1 MLKYDDFMKL
11 ALNEAKKCLRKKE
24 IPVGA
29 IIVDEFKNIISK
41 GYNKVEEKNNPLFHA
56 EKIAIDKALL
66 KTNKRY
72 LDNCDIW
79 VTLQPCEMCM
89 GMIKQ
94 VRIKRLY
101 YGASIPLREDDSSI
115 KNKIYNRACSEIY
128 SGIREDECSKL
139 IKDFFKKIRSN

>member
-11 ALNEAKKCLRKKE
+11 ALNEAKKCLQKKE

-101 YGASIPLREDDSSI
+101 YGASIPHCSI
-115 KNKIYNRACSEIY
+115 KNKINNRVCSEIY

-139 IKDFFKKIRSN
+139 IKDFFKKIRSDS

>member
-11 ALNEAKKCLRKKE
+11 ALNEAKKCSRKKE

-101 YGASIPLREDDSSI
+101 YGASIPHSNI
-115 KNKIYNRACSEIY
+115 KNKINNRICSEIY
-128 SGIREDECSKL
+128 SGIREHECSKL
-139 IKDFFKKIRSN
+139 IKDFFKKIRADR

>member
-41 GYNKVEEKNNPLFHA
+41 GYNKVEEKNNPLYHA
-56 EKIAIDKALL
+56 EKIAIEKALL

-101 YGASIPLREDDSSI
+101 YGASISHYSI
-115 KNKIYNRACSEIY
+115 KNKINKRVCSEIY

-139 IKDFFKKIRSN
+139 IKDFFKKIRSD

>member
-1 MLKYDDFMKL
+1 MLKDYDFMKL
-11 ALNEAKKCLRKKE
+11 ALNEAKKCSRKKE

-29 IIVDEFKNIISK
+29 IIVDEFQNIISK
-41 GYNKVEEKNNPLFHA
+41 GYNKVEEKNNPLYHA
-56 EKIAIDKALL
+56 EKIAIDRALL

-101 YGASIPLREDDSSI
+101 YGASISHSGI
-115 KNKIYNRACSEIY
+115 KNKINKRACSEIY
-128 SGIREDECSKL
+128 SGIMEDECSKL
-139 IKDFFKKIRSN
+139 IKDFFKKVRSF

>member
-101 YGASIPLREDDSSI
+101 YGASIPHCSI
-115 KNKIYNRACSEIY
+115 KNKISNRVCSEIY

-139 IKDFFKKIRSN
+139 IKDFFKKIRSDL

>member
-1 MLKYDDFMKL
+1 MLRYDYFMQL
-11 ALNEAKKCLRKKE
+11 ALNEAKKCLRKNE

-29 IIVDEFKNIISK
+29 IIVDEFNNIISK
-41 GYNKVEEKNNPLFHA
+41 GHNKVQEKKNPLFHA

-66 KTNKRY
+66 RTNKKY

-79 VTLQPCEMCM
+79 VTLQPCQMCM

-101 YGASIPLREDDSSI
+101 YGASIPDSII
-115 KNKIYNRACSEIY
+115 KNKINNKVCNEVY
-128 SGIREDECSKL
+128 SGIKEDECSKL
-139 IKDFFKKIRSN
+139 IRDFFKEIRSD

>member
-1 MLKYDDFMKL
+1 MKL
-11 ALNEAKKCLRKKE
+11 ALNEAKKCLQKNE

-29 IIVDEFKNIISK
+29 IIVDEFNNIISK
-41 GYNKVEEKNNPLFHA
+41 GHNKVEEKNNPLFHA

-72 LDNCDIW
+72 LDSCDIW
-79 VTLQPCEMCM
+79 VTLQPCQMCM

-101 YGASIPLREDDSSI
+101 YGASIPDSSI
-115 KNKIYNRACSEIY
+115 KNKLNRACCEIY

-139 IKDFFKKIRSN
+139 IKDFFKKVRSD

>member
-1 MLKYDDFMKL
+1 MFKYDYFMKL
-11 ALNEAKKCLRKKE
+11 ALNEAKKCLQKNE

-29 IIVDEFKNIISK
+29 IIVDEFNNIISK
-41 GYNKVEEKNNPLFHA
+41 GHNKVEEKNNPLFHA
-56 EKIAIDKALL
+56 EKIAIDKALS

-79 VTLQPCEMCM
+79 VTLQPCQMCM

-101 YGASIPLREDDSSI
+101 YGASISDSRI
-115 KNKIYNRACSEIY
+115 KNKLNRACGEIY

-139 IKDFFKKIRSN
+139 IKDFFKKVRSD

>member
-11 ALNEAKKCLRKKE
+11 ALNEAKKCLPKKE

-101 YGASIPLREDDSSI
+101 YGASILHSSI
-115 KNKIYNRACSEIY
+115 KNKINNRVCSEIY
-128 SGIREDECSKL
+128 TGIREDECSKL
-139 IKDFFKKIRSN
+139 IKDFFKKIRSDS

>member
-11 ALNEAKKCLRKKE
+11 ALNEAKKCSRKKE

-101 YGASIPLREDDSSI
+101 YGASIPHSSI
-115 KNKIYNRACSEIY
+115 KNKINNRVCSEIY

-139 IKDFFKKIRSN
+139 IKDFFKKIRSDS

>member
-1 MLKYDDFMKL
+1 MLKNCDFMKL
-11 ALNEAKKCLRKKE
+11 ALNEAKKCLQKKE
-24 IPVGA
+24 VPVGA
-29 IIVDEFKNIISK
+29 IIVDEFRNIISK

-56 EKIAIDKALL
+56 EKIAIDKALK

-79 VTLQPCEMCM
+79 VTLQPCQMCM

-101 YGASIPLREDDSSI
+101 YGASISSSRFR
-115 KNKIYNRACSEIY
+115 NKINNTVCSEIY
-128 SGIREDECSKL
+128 SGIREEECSNL
-139 IKDFFKKIRSN
+139 IKDFFKKVRLDI

>member
-1 MLKYDDFMKL
+1 MLKYNDFMRL
-11 ALNEAKKCLRKKE
+11 ALNEAKKCSQKKE

-29 IIVDEFKNIISK
+29 IIVDEFQNIISK
-41 GYNKVEEKNNPLFHA
+41 GYNKVEEKNNSLFHA

-101 YGASIPLREDDSSI
+101 YGASIPHCSI
-115 KNKIYNRACSEIY
+115 KNKINNRVCSEIY

-139 IKDFFKKIRSN
+139 IKDFFKKIRSDI

>member
-1 MLKYDDFMKL
+1 MLNNCDFMKL
-11 ALNEAKKCLRKKE
+11 ALNEAKKCLQKKE

-29 IIVDEFKNIISK
+29 IIVDEFRNIISK

-56 EKIAIDKALL
+56 EKIAIDKALK

-79 VTLQPCEMCM
+79 VTLQPCQMCM

-101 YGASIPLREDDSSI
+101 YGASISSSRFR
-115 KNKIYNRACSEIY
+115 NKINNTVCSEIY
-128 SGIREDECSKL
+128 SGIREEECSNL
-139 IKDFFKKIRSN
+139 LKDFFKKVRLDV

>member
-11 ALNEAKKCLRKKE
+11 ALNEAKKCSRKKE

-29 IIVDEFKNIISK
+29 IIVDEFQNIISK
-41 GYNKVEEKNNPLFHA
+41 GYNKVEEKNNPLYHA

-101 YGASIPLREDDSSI
+101 YGASIPNSNI
-115 KNKIYNRACSEIY
+115 KNKINNRVCSEIY

-139 IKDFFKKIRSN
+139 IKDFFKKIRSDS

>member
-1 MLKYDDFMKL
+1 MLKHDDFMKL
-11 ALNEAKKCLRKKE
+11 ALKEAKKCLRKKE

-41 GYNKVEEKNNPLFHA
+41 GYNKVEEKNNSLFHA

-101 YGASIPLREDDSSI
+101 YGASILHSSI
-115 KNKIYNRACSEIY
+115 KNKINNRVCSEIY

-139 IKDFFKKIRSN
+139 IKDFFKKIRSDS

>member
-24 IPVGA
+24 VPVGA

-41 GYNKVEEKNNPLFHA
+41 GYNKVEEKNNPLYHA

-101 YGASIPLREDDSSI
+101 YGASIPYCSI
-115 KNKIYNRACSEIY
+115 KNKINYRVCSEIY

-139 IKDFFKKIRSN
+139 IKDFFKKIRSD

>member
-11 ALNEAKKCLRKKE
+11 AINEAKKCSRKKE

-101 YGASIPLREDDSSI
+101 YGASISHSNI
-115 KNKIYNRACSEIY
+115 KNKINNRVCSEIY

-139 IKDFFKKIRSN
+139 IKDFFKKIRSDW

>member
-1 MLKYDDFMKL
+1 MIKNYDFMKL

-29 IIVDEFKNIISK
+29 IIVDEFKNVISK

-56 EKIAIDKALL
+56 EKIAIDKALT
-66 KTNKRY
+66 KTKKRY

-79 VTLQPCEMCM
+79 VTLQPCQMCM

-101 YGASIPLREDDSSI
+101 YGASIPCSS
-115 KNKIYNRACSEIY
+115 NKVNNKVCREIY
-128 SGIREDECSKL
+128 SGIMEEECSKL
-139 IKDFFKKIRSN
+139 IKDFFKKVRSVR

>member
-1 MLKYDDFMKL
+1 MFKYDYFMKL
-11 ALNEAKKCLRKKE
+11 ALNEAKKCLQKNE

-29 IIVDEFKNIISK
+29 IIVDEFNNIISK
-41 GYNKVEEKNNPLFHA
+41 GHNKVEEKNNPLFHA

-72 LDNCDIW
+72 LDSCDIW
-79 VTLQPCEMCM
+79 VTLQPCQMCM

-101 YGASIPLREDDSSI
+101 YGASIPDSSI
-115 KNKIYNRACSEIY
+115 KNKLNRACGEIY
-128 SGIREDECSKL
+128 SGIMEDECSKL
-139 IKDFFKKIRSN
+139 IKDFFKKVRSD

>member
-1 MLKYDDFMKL
+1 MLKYDYFMKL
-11 ALNEAKKCLRKKE
+11 ALNEAKKCLLKNE

-41 GYNKVEEKNNPLFHA
+41 GHNKVEEKNNPLFHA
-56 EKIAIDKALL
+56 EKIAIDKALS

-79 VTLQPCEMCM
+79 VTLQPCQMCM
-89 GMIKQ
+89 GIIKQ

-101 YGASIPLREDDSSI
+101 YGASIPNYII
-115 KNKIYNRACSEIY
+115 KNKINDRVCSEIY

-139 IKDFFKKIRSN
+139 IKDFFKKVRSD

>member
-11 ALNEAKKCLRKKE
+11 ALNEAKKCLQKKE

-101 YGASIPLREDDSSI
+101 YGASIPHSSI
-115 KNKIYNRACSEIY
+115 KKINNRVCSEIY

-139 IKDFFKKIRSN
+139 IKDFFKKIRSD

>member
-1 MLKYDDFMKL
+1 MFKYDYFMKL
-11 ALNEAKKCLRKKE
+11 ALNEAKKCLQKNE

-29 IIVDEFKNIISK
+29 IIVDEFNNIISK
-41 GYNKVEEKNNPLFHA
+41 GHNKVEEKNNPLFHA

-79 VTLQPCEMCM
+79 VTLQPCQMCM

-101 YGASIPLREDDSSI
+101 YGASISDSSI
-115 KNKIYNRACSEIY
+115 KNKLNRACGEIY

-139 IKDFFKKIRSN
+139 IKDFFKKVRSD

>member
-1 MLKYDDFMKL
+1 MSKYNDFMQL
-11 ALNEAKKCLRKKE
+11 ALNEAKKCSRKKE

-66 KTNKRY
+66 KTKKRY

-101 YGASIPLREDDSSI
+101 YGASIPNDSI
-115 KNKIYNRACSEIY
+115 KNKINNRVCSEIY

-139 IKDFFKKIRSN
+139 IKDFFKKIRSDS

>member
-1 MLKYDDFMKL
+1 MLKYHDFMKL

-41 GYNKVEEKNNPLFHA
+41 GYNKVEENNNPLFHA

-101 YGASIPLREDDSSI
+101 YGASIPHSSI
-115 KNKIYNRACSEIY
+115 KNKIYDRVCSEIY

-139 IKDFFKKIRSN
+139 IKDFFKKIRSD

>member
-1 MLKYDDFMKL
+1 MLKQDDFMKL

-101 YGASIPLREDDSSI
+101 YGASIPHNGI
-115 KNKIYNRACSEIY
+115 KNKINNRVCSEIY

-139 IKDFFKKIRSN
+139 IKDFFKKIRSDG

>member
-41 GYNKVEEKNNPLFHA
+41 GYNKVEEKNNPLYHA

-101 YGASIPLREDDSSI
+101 YGASILHSSF
-115 KNKIYNRACSEIY
+115 KNKINYRVCSEIY
-128 SGIREDECSKL
+128 SGILEDECSKL
-139 IKDFFKKIRSN
+139 IKDFFKKIRSD

>member
-11 ALNEAKKCLRKKE
+11 ALNEAKKCSRKKE

-101 YGASIPLREDDSSI
+101 FGASIPYSSI
-115 KNKIYNRACSEIY
+115 KNKINNKVSIEIY

-139 IKDFFKKIRSN
+139 IKDFFKKIRSDG